1 MRIASGLSYRVLLV
15 GGGLRL
21 LARSLFDGDA
31 LTSAGECG
39 FMEALDVVQSQSPDA
54 LLIDL
59 TSVDALD
66 AIERVMAERPTP
78 ILALDP
84 GVLSREEAFRAMALG
99 ALDVVERTPAPP
111 PEFWQATARRL
122 TMLAQVRVVRHVQG
136 KLKRLAAHEGPEAPF
151 PLVAIAASLG
161 GPKAISHVL
170 RVIPK
175 KFPAPVAICQH
186 ISDGFTEGLAHWL
199 STETPLRVLEA
210 SHEQMMEPGSV
221 YIAPSGAHMLVR
233 SDGRLVLDGRP
244 PVRGFRPSCDLL
256 LSSAAEA
263 FGRRCL
269 GVILTGMGRDGA
281 RGLKEIR
288 ERGGRTIAQNAE
300 TCVVYGMPREAV
312 QIGAAE
318 EILPLDRIGPT
329 LVEWVET
336 C

>member
-15 GGGLRL
+15 GGGLRI
-21 LARSLFDGDA
+21 LARTLFDSDS

-39 FMEALDVVQSQSPDA
+39 FIEALDVVRSQSPDV
-54 LLIDL
+54 LLVDL
-59 TSVDALD
+59 TSLDALH
-66 AIERVMAERPTP
+66 AIERIMAERPTA

-84 GVLSREEAFRAMALG
+84 GVLSREEAFRALTLG
-99 ALDVVERTPAPP
+99 ALDVVGRTAAPG
-111 PEFWQATARRL
+111 PEFWQSTARRL

-136 KLKRLAAHEGPEAPF
+136 KLKRLAAQDGPDVPF

-161 GPKAISHVL
+161 GPKAISQVL
-170 RVIPK
+170 RVIPR

-186 ISDGFTEGLAHWL
+186 ISQGFTEGLAHWL
-199 STETPLRVLEA
+199 STETALRVQEA
-210 SHEQMMEPGSV
+210 THEQVMEPGSA

-233 SDGRLVLDGRP
+233 SDGRLVLDNRP

-256 LSSAAEA
+256 LSSASEA
-263 FGRRCL
+263 FGRRCI
-269 GVILTGMGRDGA
+269 GVILTGMGKDGA

-312 QIGAAE
+312 QMGAAE
-318 EILPLDRIGPT
+318 EILALDRIGPT
-329 LVEWVET
+329 LLEWVET

>member
-1 MRIASGLSYRVLLV
+1 VRIASGLSYRVLLV
-15 GGGLRL
+15 GAGLRI
-21 LARSLFDGDA
+21 LARTLFDSDS

-39 FMEALDVVQSQSPDA
+39 FIEALDLVRSQSPDV
-54 LLIDL
+54 LLVDL
-59 TSVDALD
+59 TSLDSLD
-66 AIERVMAERPTP
+66 AIERIMAERPTP

-84 GVLSREEAFRAMALG
+84 GVLSREEAFRALTLG
-99 ALDVVERTPAPP
+99 ALDVVGRTPAPG
-111 PEFWQATARRL
+111 PEFWQSTSRRL

-136 KLKRLAAHEGPEAPF
+136 KLKRLAAPDGPEVPF
-151 PLVAIAASLG
+151 PLLAIAASLG
-161 GPKAISHVL
+161 GPKAISQVL
-170 RVIPK
+170 RVIPR

-199 STETPLRVLEA
+199 SLETALRVQEA
-210 SHEQMMEPGSV
+210 THEQMMEPGSV

-233 SDGRLVLDGRP
+233 SDGKLVLDNRP

-263 FGRRCL
+263 FGRRCM
-269 GVILTGMGRDGA
+269 GVILTGMGKDGA

-312 QIGAAE
+312 QMGAAE
-318 EILPLDRIGPT
+318 EILALDRIGPK
-329 LVEWVET
+329 LLEWVET

>member
-1 MRIASGLSYRVLLV
+1 M
-15 GGGLRL
+15 
-21 LARSLFDGDA
+21 ARNLFDSDS
-31 LTSAGECG
+31 LTSAGECA
-39 FMEALDVVQSQSPDA
+39 FIDALEVVQAQSPDVV
-54 LLIDL
+54 LMDL

-66 AIERVMAERPTP
+66 AIERIMAERPTP

-84 GVLSREEAFRAMALG
+84 KQLSREEAFRALALG
-99 ALDVVERTPAPP
+99 ALDVMERTPAPG
-111 PEFWQATARRL
+111 PEYWHSIARRL

-136 KLKRLAAHEGPEAPF
+136 KLKRLGAHEGPEAPF

-161 GPKAISHVL
+161 GPKAISQVL

-210 SHEQMMEPGSV
+210 THEQMMEPGSV

-233 SDGRLVLDGRP
+233 SDGKLVLDGRP

-263 FGRRCL
+263 FGRRCI

-300 TCVVYGMPREAV
+300 TCAVYGMPREAV

-318 EILPLDRIGPT
+318 EVLALDRIGPT
-329 LVEWVET
+329 LLEWVET